1 MVFNKTE
8 EQEKEYLQEIINT
21 LNDVINNTSV
31 SVKKHVDTLQ
41 EYKEYLN
48 PEKPDVPLNKNDAF
62 QKVQKR
68 RVQEKR

>member
-31 SVKKHVDTLQ
+31 SVKIH
-41 EYKEYLN
+41 YKSTKSIYGQIKILIHM
-48 PEKPDVPLNKNDAF
+48 KFVL
-62 QKVQKR
+62 
-68 RVQEKR
+68 